1 MARALIHLKKEV
13 PAAGTNCT
21 GASRGSNPKPMDIR
35 LGTCGW
41 SFADWVGPFYP
52 RGTKDQLSH
61 YARHFDAVEV
71 DSTWY
76 RVPSE
81 RTVRSWHAR
90 TPEGFVFCPKL
101 PGEITHE
108 NLLRDSDNLARG
120 FLDRICLLEDKLGP
134 VVVQLAPKFT
144 SSDLPTLE
152 AFLRSLPTEFRFAVE
167 FRHRSWLRARDVL
180 ALLSSLS
187 MAAVM
192 ADHPWYPRLD
202 EVTTDIAYIRLLGKR
217 NVFPDFSRIHRER
230 DDALS
235 QWAQLLRALR
245 PVPGTAF
252 AFINNQFEGHSP
264 ESVRRL
270 RHLLEQ
276 PT

>member
-1 MARALIHLKKEV
+1 ME
-13 PAAGTNCT
+13 
-21 GASRGSNPKPMDIR
+21 IR

-61 YARHFDAVEV
+61 YTNHSDAVEV

-81 RTVRSWHAR
+81 RTVRSWQAR
-90 TPEGFVFCPKL
+90 TPGSFVFCPKL

-108 NLLRDSDNLARG
+108 NLLRDSDSLAAG
-120 FLDRICLLEDKLGP
+120 FLDRMSLLEHKLGP

-144 SSDLPTLE
+144 SSDLAILE

-167 FRHRSWLRARDVL
+167 FRHRSWLSAPDVL
-180 ALLSSLS
+180 ALLRSLN
-187 MAAVM
+187 MAVVM

-202 EVTTDIAYIRLLGKR
+202 EVTTDVAYIRLLGKR
-217 NVFPDFSRIHRER
+217 NVFPDFSQIHRAR
-230 DDALS
+230 DDALD
-235 QWAQLLRALR
+235 QWAQLLRDLG
-245 PVPGTAF
+245 PMPGTAF

-264 ESVRRL
+264 ESVGRL
-270 RHLLEQ
+270 HRLLQ
-276 PT
+276 SSA